1 MLKTAPAMRQASFIH
16 HHGREGVQQDVSD
29 IDPGRMAWWFL
40 VCAAIVIV
48 GVALYL
54 YLAAL
59 SLGLFVYYAA
69 RPVDRWVQ
77 QHGISS
83 GPAAIITVAIIV
95 IPIIVLVLYV
105 GVLGFQAISDLAGGN
120 LDSFGTRPTI
130 FSILS
135 NPQQLLAKTQNTEEV
150 SGATQTSIGILG
162 AVARV
167 VVQLFVALA
176 FVTYLLRD
184 DEKLARWFRS
194 QIGGKDSVA
203 YAYLSAVDRDL
214 KSVYFGNVLTI
225 LIVTVVALVL
235 YNGFNL
241 LSPSGLTIPVPVVLA
256 ILTGLTSIVPLVVSK
271 LVYIPIALYLGFL
284 AVRSDATL
292 FVPMIFIVVSF
303 VFLDIIPQTAIQ
315 PYLAGRE
322 THVGLM
328 LFSYIA
334 GPAIFGW
341 YGLFLGPF
349 LLVVV
354 VQVFRIVFPELIHG
368 KRLTPTVTV
377 GKNVGSDPDTSY
389 MTPNGSSED
398 EVDSTD
404 ERP

>member
-1 MLKTAPAMRQASFIH
+1 M
-16 HHGREGVQQDVSD
+16 QQDVSD
-29 IDPGRMAWWFL
+29 IDPERMAWWLL

-48 GVALYL
+48 GGALYL
-54 YLAAL
+54 YLAAFA
-59 SLGLFVYYAA
+59 LGLFVYYAA

-77 QHGISS
+77 QRGISS
-83 GPAAIITVAIIV
+83 GLAAMITVAIIV

-105 GVLGFQAISDLAGGN
+105 GVLGFQALSDLAGGN
-120 LDSFGTRPTI
+120 LDSFGTRPTL
-130 FSILS
+130 FSVLS
-135 NPQQLLAKTQNTEEV
+135 NPQQLLAKIQNAGEI
-150 SGATQTSIGILG
+150 SGTTQTSIGILG
-162 AVARV
+162 AVTRV
-167 VVQLFVALA
+167 VIQLFVALA

-203 YAYLSAVDRDL
+203 YAYLSAIDRDL

-225 LIVTVVALVL
+225 LIVTALALVV

-241 LSPSGLTIPVPVVLA
+241 LSPSGLTIPIPVVLA
-256 ILTGLTSIVPLVVSK
+256 LLTGLTSIVPLVVSK

-292 FVPMIFIVVSF
+292 FVPVTFIAVSF

-334 GPAIFGW
+334 GPAVFGW

-354 VQVFRIVFPELIHG
+354 VQVFRIVFPEIIHG

-377 GKNVGSDPDTSY
+377 GKDIGSGPDVGY
-389 MTPNGSSED
+389 MTSNGSSE
-398 EVDSTD
+398 EEADSIDDRT
-404 ERP
+404 